1 MLRGC
6 LRSLGDYG
14 APSVFVGLRALGF
27 EGWEFVI
34 EIERERKK
42 EQLFSLDMTI
52 EECARVLV
60 LSYLFVCH
68 VSGS

>member
-1 MLRGC
+1 M
-6 LRSLGDYG
+6 
-14 APSVFVGLRALGF
+14 FVGLRALGF

-60 LSYLFVCH
+60 LSYLFVCP